1 MRRHYS
7 LFCIS
12 LLPEQLQKHMIA
24 NFLHVLSFFI
34 NIFIKIFPCDFYTH
48 IFPLFFIL
56 ISHFLKSFRKHK
68 EKRVEKLQKSATIKK
83 FSNQFSFERRSLKC
97 N

>member
-34 NIFIKIFPCDFYTH
+34 NIFIKIFPCELLHTH
-48 IFPLFFIL
+48 FSFIFFIL
-56 ISHFLKSFRKHK
+56 ISWKAFESIKRKEWK
-68 EKRVEKLQKSATIKK
+68 NYKK
-83 FSNQFSFERRSLKC
+83 ARLSKNLAINLALREGL
-97 N
+97 